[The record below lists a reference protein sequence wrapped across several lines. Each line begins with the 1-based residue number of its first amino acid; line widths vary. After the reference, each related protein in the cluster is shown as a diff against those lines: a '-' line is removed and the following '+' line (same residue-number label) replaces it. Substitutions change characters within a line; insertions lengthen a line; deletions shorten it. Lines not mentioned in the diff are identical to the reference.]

1 MAETGTHVP
10 QPAHHPHLRR
20 RIGVLQATAI
30 NMSQMCGI
38 GPFITIPAMVVA
50 FGGPQAILGWI
61 FGAVLALCDGLVWAE
76 LGAAMPGSGG
86 TYVYLREAFQYRTGR
101 LMPFLFVWTAIL
113 FIPLIMSTGVYG
125 FVSYLKYLWPSMT
138 TAESYAVGL
147 LAIVVIM
154 VLLWRRIDAIGRMTA
169 VLWVIMILT
178 LLAVIVAAYTH
189 FDASKVFTFPAHAFD
204 VTRGSFWIGFAG
216 GLTIGVYD
224 YLGYNTSAY
233 LGAEIKRPGRTLPRS
248 IVYAILAMMTVYLAM
263 QVGILGVV
271 DWHEMLDPSSQ
282 AFTSVA
288 SLLLERTLGTTAAK
302 IVTVFILVTAF
313 TSVLAGLLAGSR
325 VPYDAARDR
334 VFFRSFA
341 RLHPRHEFPTV
352 GLLTMGVVTAAGF
365 VIGQLT
371 SLTVLIQLLT
381 VVTVL
386 VQALAQIIALTVLR
400 RRQPGLRRPYKQFLY
415 PLPSIVAGLGWLI
428 IYGYADKN
436 APGLHPIELSLVWV
450 VVGVGAFAL
459 WARSKGEWPFGPKHV
474 EEQYLH
480 ADPRLLELDEEDLAE
495 ADAAADT
502 APRRI

>member
-1 MAETGTHVP
+1 
-10 QPAHHPHLRR
+10 
-20 RIGVLQATAI
+20 
-30 NMSQMCGI
+30 MSQMCGI

-50 FGGPQAILGWI
+50 FGGPQAILGWV
-61 FGAVLALCDGLVWAE
+61 FGAVLALADGLVWAE

-138 TAESYAVGL
+138 TAESYLVGL
-147 LAIVVIM
+147 AMIAVIM
-154 VLLWRRIDAIGRMTA
+154 FLLWRRIEAIGRLA
-169 VLWVIMILT
+169 EVLWVIMICT
-178 LLAVIVAAYTH
+178 LLAVIVAAFTH
-189 FDASKVFTFPAHAFD
+189 FHAAQVFTFPAHAFD
-204 VTRGSFWIGFAG
+204 VTRSGFWIGFAG

-233 LGAEIKRPGRTLPRS
+233 LGAEIRRPGKTLPRS
-248 IVYAILAMMTVYLAM
+248 IVYAILSMMVVYLAM

-271 DWHEMLDPSSQ
+271 NWHEMLDPNSP

-288 SLLLERTLGTTAAK
+288 SLVLERTLGATAAK

-325 VPYDAARDR
+325 VPYDAARDG
-334 VFFRSFA
+334 VFFRSFS
-341 RLHPRHEFPTV
+341 RLHPRLEFPTF
-352 GLLTMGVVTAAGF
+352 GLLAMGVVTAAGF

-386 VQALAQIIALTVLR
+386 VQAFAQIVALTVLR
-400 RRQPGLRRPYKQFLY
+400 RRQPELRRPYRMFLY

-428 IYGYADKN
+428 IYGYADEN
-436 APGLHPIELSLVWV
+436 APGLHPIELSLLWIA
-450 VVGVGAFAL
+450 VGGAAFAL

-480 ADPRLLELDEEDLAE
+480 ADHRLLDVDEEELTE
-495 ADAAADT
+495 VGGRPLGGT
-502 APRRI
+502 SSR

>member
-1 MAETGTHVP
+1 MTASSPT
-10 QPAHHPHLRR
+10 PAPGHKPHLRR
-20 RIGVLQATAI
+20 RIGVQQATAI

-50 FGGPQAILGWI
+50 FGGPQAIMGWV
-61 FGAVLALCDGLVWAE
+61 FGALLALCDGLVWAE

-125 FVSYLKYLWPSMT
+125 FVSYLRYLWPSMN
-138 TAESYAVGL
+138 TAESYVVGL
-147 LAIVVIM
+147 AAIVVIM
-154 VLLWRRIDAIGRMTA
+154 ALLWRRIDSIGRIA
-169 VLWVIMILT
+169 QVLWVIMILT
-178 LLAVIVAAYTH
+178 LLSVIAAAFTH
-189 FDASKVFTFPAHAFD
+189 FDPAQVFTFPAHAFD
-204 VTRGSFWIGFAG
+204 VTRSGFWIGFAG

-233 LGAEIKRPGRTLPRS
+233 LGAEIKHPGRTIPRS

-271 DWHEMLDPSSQ
+271 DWHEMLDTESP
-282 AFTSVA
+282 AYTSVA
-288 SLLLERTLGTTAAK
+288 SLLLERTLGGTAAK
-302 IVTVFILVTAF
+302 VITVFILVTAF

-325 VPYDAARDR
+325 VPYDAARDG

-371 SLTVLIQLLT
+371 SLSVLIQLLT

-386 VQALAQIIALTVLR
+386 VQALAQIVALSVLR
-400 RRQPGLRRPYKQFLY
+400 RRQPDLRRPYRMFLY
-415 PLPSIVAGLGWLI
+415 PLPSIVAGLGWVI

-450 VVGVGAFAL
+450 AVGGAAFLL
-459 WARSKGEWPFGPKHV
+459 WARSKREWPFGPKHI

-480 ADPRLLELDEEDLAE
+480 ADPLLLDVDEEDLDE
-495 ADAAADT
+495 AGAPDAT
-502 APRRI
+502 ARERRV

>member
-1 MAETGTHVP
+1 MSESKP
-10 QPAHHPHLRR
+10 HPHLRR
-20 RIGVLQATAI
+20 RIGVTQATAI

-50 FGGPQAILGWI
+50 FGGPQAILGWV
-61 FGAVLALCDGLVWAE
+61 FGAVLALADGLVWAE

-125 FVSYLKYLWPSMT
+125 FVSYLRYLWPSMNT
-138 TAESYAVGL
+138 FESYVVGL
-147 LAIVVIM
+147 AVIAVIM
-154 VLLWRRIDAIGRMTA
+154 VLLWRRIEAIGRLA
-169 VLWVIMILT
+169 EVLWIVMICT
-178 LLAVIVAAYTH
+178 LLAVIAAAFTH
-189 FDASKVFTFPAHAFD
+189 FNATQVFTFPAHAFD
-204 VTRGSFWIGFAG
+204 VTRSGFWIGFAG

-233 LGAEIKRPGRTLPRS
+233 LGAEIRRPGKTLPRS
-248 IVYAILAMMTVYLAM
+248 IVYAILSMMVVYLAM
-263 QVGILGVV
+263 QIGILGVV
-271 DWHEMLDPSSQ
+271 DWHEMLDPNST
-282 AFTSVA
+282 AFQSVA
-288 SLLLERTLGTTAAK
+288 SLVLERTLGTTAAK

-325 VPYDAARDR
+325 VPYDAARDG
-334 VFFRSFA
+334 VFFRSFS

-352 GLLTMGVVTAAGF
+352 GLLAMGVVTAAGF

-386 VQALAQIIALTVLR
+386 VQALAQIVALTVLR
-400 RRQPGLRRPYKQFLY
+400 RRQPQLRRPYRMFLY
-415 PLPSIVAGLGWLI
+415 PLPSIIAGLGWVI
-428 IYGYADKN
+428 IYGYADEN
-436 APGLHPIELSLVWV
+436 APGLHPIELSLLWI
-450 VVGVGAFAL
+450 VVGGAAFAL
-459 WARSKGEWPFGPKHV
+459 WARSKSEWPFGPKHV

-480 ADPRLLELDEEDLAE
+480 ADHRLLDVDEEEL
-495 ADAAADT
+495 ADAG
-502 APRRI
+502 PEGVRS

>member
-1 MAETGTHVP
+1 MTETKP
-10 QPAHHPHLRR
+10 HPHLRR
-20 RIGVLQATAI
+20 RIGVTQATAI

-38 GPFITIPAMVVA
+38 GPFITIPAMVVV
-50 FGGPQAILGWI
+50 FGGPQAILGWV

-125 FVSYLKYLWPSMT
+125 FVSYLKYLWPSMN
-138 TAESYAVGL
+138 TAESYVVGL
-147 LAIVVIM
+147 AMIVVIM
-154 VLLWRRIDAIGRMTA
+154 ALLWRRIDAIGRLA
-169 VLWVIMILT
+169 EVLWVVMICT
-178 LLAVIVAAYTH
+178 LLAVIIAAFTH
-189 FDASKVFTFPAHAFD
+189 FHAAQVFTFPAHAFD
-204 VTRGSFWIGFAG
+204 VTRSGFWIGFAG

-233 LGAEIKRPGRTLPRS
+233 LGAEIRRPGKTLPRS
-248 IVYAILAMMTVYLAM
+248 IVYAILSMMVVYLAM

-271 DWHEMLDPSSQ
+271 NWHEMLDQNSP
-282 AFTSVA
+282 AFQSVA
-288 SLLLERTLGTTAAK
+288 SLVLERTLGSTPAK
-302 IVTVFILVTAF
+302 IVTVFILITAF

-325 VPYDAARDR
+325 VPYDAARDG
-334 VFFRSFA
+334 VFFRSFS

-352 GLLTMGVVTAAGF
+352 GLLAMGVVTAAGF

-371 SLTVLIQLLT
+371 SLSVLIQLLT

-400 RRQPGLRRPYKQFLY
+400 RRQPQLRRPYRMFLY
-415 PLPSIVAGLGWLI
+415 PLPSIIAGLGWVI
-428 IYGYADKN
+428 IYGYADEN
-436 APGLHPIELSLVWV
+436 APGLHPIELSILWI

-459 WARSKGEWPFGPKHV
+459 WARSKGEWPFGPKHI

-480 ADPRLLELDEEDLAE
+480 ADHRLLDVDEEEL
-495 ADAAADT
+495 ADADG
-502 APRRI
+502 RRMGSVA

>member
-1 MAETGTHVP
+1 MTETKP
-10 QPAHHPHLRR
+10 HPHLRR
-20 RIGVLQATAI
+20 RIGVTQATAI

-38 GPFITIPAMVVA
+38 GPFITIPAMVVV
-50 FGGPQAILGWI
+50 FGGPQAILGWV

-125 FVSYLKYLWPSMT
+125 FVSYLKYLWPAMN
-138 TAESYAVGL
+138 TAESYVVGL
-147 LAIVVIM
+147 VMIVVIM
-154 VLLWRRIDAIGRMTA
+154 ALLWRRIDAIGRLA
-169 VLWVIMILT
+169 EVLWVVMICT
-178 LLAVIVAAYTH
+178 LLAVIVAAFTH
-189 FDASKVFTFPAHAFD
+189 FHGAQVFTFPAHAFD
-204 VTRGSFWIGFAG
+204 VTRSGFWIGFAG

-233 LGAEIKRPGRTLPRS
+233 LGAEIRRPGKTLPRS
-248 IVYAILAMMTVYLAM
+248 IVYAILSMMVVYLAM

-271 DWHEMLDPSSQ
+271 NWHEMLDQNSP
-282 AFTSVA
+282 AFQSVA
-288 SLLLERTLGTTAAK
+288 SVVLERTLGSTPAK

-325 VPYDAARDR
+325 VPYDAARDG
-334 VFFRSFA
+334 VFFRSFS

-352 GLLTMGVVTAAGF
+352 GLLAMGVVTAAGF

-371 SLTVLIQLLT
+371 SLSVLIQLLT

-400 RRQPGLRRPYKQFLY
+400 RRQPQLRRPYRMFLY
-415 PLPSIVAGLGWLI
+415 PLPSILAGLGWVI
-428 IYGYADKN
+428 IYGYADEN
-436 APGLHPIELSLVWV
+436 APGLHPIELSILWI

-459 WARSKGEWPFGPKHV
+459 WARSKGEWPFGPKHI

-480 ADPRLLELDEEDLAE
+480 ADHRLLDVDEEEL
-495 ADAAADT
+495 ADADGRSLGSVA
-502 APRRI
+502 

>member
-1 MAETGTHVP
+1 MTELKP
-10 QPAHHPHLRR
+10 HPHLRR
-20 RIGVLQATAI
+20 RIGVTQATAI

-50 FGGPQAILGWI
+50 FGGPQAILGWV

-125 FVSYLKYLWPSMT
+125 FVSYLTYLWPSMT

-147 LAIVVIM
+147 LMIVVIM
-154 VLLWRRIDAIGRMTA
+154 ALLWRRIDAIGRLA
-169 VLWVIMILT
+169 EVLWVIMICT
-178 LLAVIVAAYTH
+178 LLAVIVAAFTH
-189 FDASKVFTFPAHAFD
+189 FSAAQVFTFPAHAFD
-204 VTRGSFWIGFAG
+204 VTRSGFWIGFAG

-233 LGAEIKRPGRTLPRS
+233 LGAEIRRPGTTLPRS
-248 IVYAILAMMTVYLAM
+248 IVYAILSMMVVYLAM
-263 QVGILGVV
+263 QVGVLGVV
-271 DWHEMLDPSSQ
+271 NWHEMLDPKSP
-282 AFTSVA
+282 AFQSVA
-288 SLLLERTLGTTAAK
+288 SVVLERTLGSTAAK
-302 IVTVFILVTAF
+302 IVTGFILVTAF

-325 VPYDAARDR
+325 VPYDAARDG

-352 GLLTMGVVTAAGF
+352 GLLAMGVVTAAGF
-365 VIGQLT
+365 IIGQLT

-386 VQALAQIIALTVLR
+386 VQALAQIVALTVLR
-400 RRQPGLRRPYKQFLY
+400 RRQPQLRRPYRMFLY

-428 IYGYADKN
+428 IYGYADEN
-436 APGLHPIELSLVWV
+436 APGLHPIELSLLWI
-450 VVGVGAFAL
+450 VVGGAAFAL
-459 WARSKGEWPFGPKHV
+459 WARAKHEWPFGPTQV
-474 EEQYLH
+474 DEQYLH
-480 ADPRLLELDEEDLAE
+480 ADHRLLDVDEEEL
-495 ADAAADT
+495 AAAG
-502 APRRI
+502 PQGVQP